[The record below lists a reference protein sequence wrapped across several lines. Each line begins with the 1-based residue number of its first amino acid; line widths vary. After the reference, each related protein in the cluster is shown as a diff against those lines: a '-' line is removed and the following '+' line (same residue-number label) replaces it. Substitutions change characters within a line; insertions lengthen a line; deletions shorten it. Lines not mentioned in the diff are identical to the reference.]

1 MPMNKKV
8 ADDGSAG
15 GHDISPRG
23 SAGWQSG
30 ASSPAG
36 HKNSIR
42 GSAGWDSFSSSSAGH
57 QNSSGWHSG
66 SSLSNDHQNSSGWH
80 SETSSSSAGWYSG
93 SSSCAGH
100 QHSAAEA
107 GWRSGRDYH
116 STTSWNMS
124 WRDYDRAQV
133 NAGTFKGSAAARRQR
148 ANNSADGQ
156 AKRQKYNTDRKLRK
170 DQKNVEGLASVKEEP
185 EDDDGV
191 HAEPVD
197 GQGVPSNP
205 VGDDEGVPAT
215 DNVETLIV
223 PDRGNR
229 VAVVDDYNM
238 LIRFDTSQFKFA

>member
-36 HKNSIR
+36 HKNLIR

-57 QNSSGWHSG
+57 QNSSGWHS
-66 SSLSNDHQNSSGWH
+66 
-80 SETSSSSAGWYSG
+80 ETSSSSAGWYSG
-93 SSSCAGH
+93 SSSCGGH

-107 GWRSGRDYH
+107 GWRSGQDYH

-133 NAGTFKGSAAARRQR
+133 NAGVVKGSAAARRQR

-170 DQKNVEGLASVKEEP
+170 DQKNVEGLVSVKEEP

-205 VGDDEGVPAT
+205 VGDDEI
-215 DNVETLIV
+215 VETLIV

-238 LIRFDTSQFKFA
+238 LIRFDTSQFIFA